1 MVPFRHIVVGRVC
14 LTVAALAVLGT
25 PLASAT
31 SHEPASLSVQV
42 IQCREGRSEVPR
54 LLVADASAYP
64 KLEYVGTDAFV
75 QKADDGYFI
84 LATKIAQGNYFYRV
98 ESEHCSNYAQDAVLG
113 GHSRTLSMVLYPRP
127 GVHNRAHTKLF
138 GIENAVAGT
147 LPLRPDV
154 GWIVAADG
162 SKRVLDLQDG
172 AFYIPRVYPGRY
184 RLRLELHGGWQTE
197 IGIDLSSVPSKQLVE
212 HDLNLATIR
221 QNIGNILA
229 NGNTLKEC
237 DYCY

>member
-113 GHSRTLSMVLYPRP
+113 GHSRTLSMVLYPR
-127 GVHNRAHTKLF
+127 RL
-138 GIENAVAGT
+138 
-147 LPLRPDV
+147 
-154 GWIVAADG
+154 AD
-162 SKRVLDLQDG
+162 RNW
-172 AFYIPRVYPGRY
+172 Y
-184 RLRLELHGGWQTE
+184 RLVVGALQAVGGAR
-197 IGIDLSSVPSKQLVE
+197 S
-212 HDLNLATIR
+212 
-221 QNIGNILA
+221 
-229 NGNTLKEC
+229 
-237 DYCY
+237 